1 MTLTRTALALLAL
14 VASAPLALAQE
25 TYTFSGTVEGRDARG
40 GVTFARSAD
49 DPRAAQP
56 FTVTQRIRVGD
67 ERVDLSG
74 EGRWVNDERVLATL
88 RPRQGIANRLSSF
101 RKLDQT
107 PLVLSFTR
115 GADGKWWTVRGSLG
129 ETLWLSAWG
138 NQRAAEPGELTI
150 SNARHGEVAGTPF
163 LKAPGDAREIEA
175 DDVRQGELGSC
186 YLLAGMAA
194 VAHMQPNRIRSRIR
208 AIGPDASHVKIRDT
222 WYRVSHQPALT
233 YGSPVYARGD
243 SVYRD
248 GRRVYELWPSLIE
261 KAAALQRGGY
271 ESVESGPTWRGLN
284 MLGYETD
291 SIVCTLYWGLSKR
304 LRKALER
311 KQPIVVGFPPYIDRT
326 PLGRELGIVALHA
339 YAIVAKKNGG
349 FVLLNPW
356 GHSHPSRPL
365 TSSDLRKTLAFLSIG
380 K

>member
-1 MTLTRTALALLAL
+1 MTLTRTALALLGL
-14 VASAPLALAQE
+14 FCLAPLAHAQE
-25 TYTFSGTVEGRDARG
+25 TYSFSGTVDGYSAQGRI
-40 GVTFARSAD
+40 TFARSAD
-49 DPRAAQP
+49 DPRARQP
-56 FTVTQRIRVGD
+56 FGVQQTLRVSGERIS
-67 ERVDLSG
+67 LSG
-74 EGRWVNDERVLATL
+74 QGRWVNDERVLATL
-88 RPRQGIANRLSSF
+88 GTQEGIANRLGSLS
-101 RKLDQT
+101 KLRGKS
-107 PLVLSFTR
+107 LVVSFTR
-115 GADGKWWTVRGSLG
+115 GPDGKWWAVRGSLD

-175 DDVRQGELGSC
+175 DDVRQGQLGSC

-194 VAHMQPNRIRSRIR
+194 VAHMQPERIRSRIR
-208 AIGPDASHVKIRDT
+208 AIGPDASEVKIRDT
-222 WYRVSHQPALT
+222 WYRVSHKPALT

-243 SVYRD
+243 SIYRD
-248 GRRVYELWPSLIE
+248 GQRVYELWPSLIE

-284 MLGYETD
+284 MLGYDTD
-291 SIVCTLYWGLSKR
+291 SIVCTLYFGLSKR
-304 LRKALER
+304 LRKALDR

-326 PLGRELGIVALHA
+326 SLGKELGIVPLHA
-339 YAIVAKKNGG
+339 YALVAKQGKG

-365 TSSDLRKTLAFLSIG
+365 TASDLRKLLASISIA